1 MKTKLRIPP
10 TLMAALALT
19 GMAHADPVLV
29 ADARADWQDG
39 TAYLGTTADHGSGAG
54 LPDTSG
60 QGHWNYFFQNQ
71 ATSNL
76 TYLKFGKNGSW
87 PDAYGGEGNTANG
100 GWSNVS
106 DTTLWG
112 GAPAAGE
119 LTWHPGGTTSTP
131 AGPTVI
137 RWTAGAAQAGTVN
150 ISGYVRLGATT
161 FKIKVDGVDR
171 FHSVTDGTTFNL
183 TDVVVA
189 GGTNVDFVLYGGP
202 GGASF
207 IKSQI
212 HQVTTG
218 TLPPLAPTGLAATA
232 AHQQVSLSWNASS
245 GADGYS
251 IKRSETDGG
260 PYTTI
265 AQGHTGTT
273 YQDSPLTNGLTYY
286 YVVSASNSAGEGGPS
301 AQVSATPQPVPAPAG
316 LVARGT
322 NGKVSLT
329 WAAVSG
335 AESYT
340 VKRSLVDGGP
350 YTTIATDV
358 LTTSHAETGLTN
370 GLTYYYVVSAV
381 NSNGE
386 GPDSSQ
392 VAGTPGLILAD
403 VRPDFVSAT
412 ANGQTTQTATANP
425 SGLSD
430 WSGTGTWN
438 YYRMDYN
445 VSDDPENPGYDGALA
460 LLPWSPSQYQTGIS
474 IVSTNGIYDGMVP
487 AADEVAWH
495 GGGVPGD
502 PYNGTKR
509 NTVIRWT
516 AGAGAPA
523 TVDLAGSIRLP
534 YSGYSAKTISIYLN
548 GVEIWSYTAVSGVDT
563 DNSVSHDYSL
573 TGIAISPGSTIDYVL
588 KSGSG
593 GRSALSAQ
601 ISQGV
606 ASPPAPTGLTATALN
621 AKVDLAWSPSEG
633 AAGYNVKRSLVD
645 GGPYTTVASN
655 VTATIYQDSGLT
667 NGVPYFYVVSAS
679 NGAGESQDSNQAS
692 ATPQADPYGEWAGA
706 SGYNLVGG
714 PDDDDDGDGVDNF
727 REFAFGL
734 NPTSGASSNPILD
747 ASGLHGGLF
756 SYTRLA
762 NSGLS
767 YSVWSSTDL
776 KTWEE
781 ETDAIQEPGAVDPET
796 GVQNVDVELVSP
808 PAGGSVFIRV
818 KAN

>member
-1 MKTKLRIPP
+1 MTNKLRMCAA
-10 TLMAALALT
+10 LMAALIISGA
-19 GMAHADPVLV
+19 AQAEPVLV

-39 TAYLGTTADHGSGAG
+39 TAYLGTTADHGGGAG

-60 QGHWNYFFQNQ
+60 QGHWNYYFQNQ

-119 LTWHPGGTTSTP
+119 LTWHPGGTDSNP
-131 AGPTVI
+131 AGPTII

-150 ISGYVRLGATT
+150 ISGYVRLGSAN

-171 FHSVTDGTTFNL
+171 FHSVTNGTNFNL

-218 TLPPLAPTGLAATA
+218 ILPPPAPVGLAATA

-245 GADGYS
+245 GADGYN

-265 AQGHTGTT
+265 VEDHAATT
-273 YQDSPLTNGLTYY
+273 YQDSPLTNGVTYY
-286 YVVSASNSAGEGGPS
+286 YVVSASNSAGEGDPS
-301 AQVSATPQPVPAPAG
+301 AQVSATPQPVPAPTG
-316 LVARGT
+316 LVGRGT

-329 WAAVSG
+329 WSAVSG
-335 AESYT
+335 AESYI

-350 YTTIATDV
+350 YTTISTDV
-358 LTTSHAETGLTN
+358 LITSYSETGLTN
-370 GLTYYYVVSAV
+370 GVTYYYVVSAV

-392 VAGTPGLILAD
+392 AAATPGLILAD

-445 VSDDPENPGYDGALA
+445 VSDDPENPDYDGALS

-474 IVSTNGIYDGMVP
+474 IVSANEIYDGMVP

-502 PYNGTKR
+502 PYNSTKR
-509 NTVIRWT
+509 NTLIRWT
-516 AGAGAPA
+516 AGAESPA
-523 TVDLAGSIRLP
+523 TVDLEGRIRLP
-534 YSGYSAKTISIYLN
+534 YSPHSAKTIAIYLN
-548 GVEIWSYTAVSGVDT
+548 GVEIWSYTAVNGVDT

-573 TGIAISPGSTIDYVL
+573 NGIAISPGSTIDYVL
-588 KSGSG
+588 KGGSG
-593 GRSALSAQ
+593 GRSAISAQ
-601 ISQGV
+601 ITEGGSP
-606 ASPPAPTGLTATALN
+606 PPAPTGLAATALN
-621 AKVDLAWSPSEG
+621 AKVNLAWNPSEG
-633 AAGYNVKRSLVD
+633 ASGYNIKRAMVD
-645 GGPYTTVASN
+645 GGPYTTVASD
-655 VTATIYQDSGLT
+655 VTATFYQDSGLT
-667 NGVPYFYVVSAS
+667 NGVPYYYVVSAS
-679 NGAGESQDSNQAS
+679 NSAGEGPDSNQAS
-692 ATPQADPYGEWAGA
+692 ATPHADPYQEWAGS
-706 SGYNLVGG
+706 SGYDLVGG
-714 PDDDDDGDGVDNF
+714 PDDDDDGDGVNNF
-727 REFAFGL
+727 QEFAFGL
-734 NPTSGASSNPILD
+734 DPTSGASSNPIIDTADL
-747 ASGLHGGLF
+747 ANGFFTYTRRAGSGLT
-756 SYTRLA
+756 YTVWASQDLLDWGVEPVVV
-762 NSGLS
+762 NEEVGEPVDGVE
-767 YSVWSSTDL
+767 SV
-776 KTWEE
+776 
-781 ETDAIQEPGAVDPET
+781 I
-796 GVQNVDVELVSP
+796 VELISP
-808 PAGGSVFIRV
+808 PTEASFFIRV
-818 KAN
+818 KAD